1 MKEVLCR
8 STFNFT
14 SIHDLKYLLARM
26 VVSYEL
32 GTLAIQVNL
41 PYRRM
46 LIPHDTSTDGKV
58 RLICTNVFRIN
69 SINY

>member
-8 STFNFT
+8 SAFNFT

-32 GTLAIQVNL
+32 DTLAIQVNL
-41 PYRRM
+41 PYM